1 MFPEGWD
8 NMTWDDML
16 RLAAEL
22 QAQQLQFYLPVNDL
36 GANALNPI
44 FISLLYQYGGELYS
58 SNNMESGLKSE
69 AAMDAFEFWTELY
82 TNYSFPTSA
91 SFLNRF
97 RTGEMPI
104 GISYYEMYNSLSV
117 FAPELKG
124 KWSFH
129 LIPGTQVLDADGNP
143 VKDKDGKAVIDHTAT
158 ASGTGAV
165 LMKQEVCDIV
175 NGEVQINNQGYAAWT
190 FLKWWTNAETQRQFG
205 VEMEGI
211 LGSAARHATANVKA
225 LQQLAWP
232 QEDLDM
238 LLTQWSTVHEM
249 PQIAGS
255 YITGR
260 ELENAFREVIN
271 NLYNARETLYE
282 YSILIDAEINRK
294 RSEFGLPL
302 LEDEQ

>member
-1 MFPEGWD
+1 M
-8 NMTWDDML
+8 N
-16 RLAAEL
+16 
-22 QAQQLQFYLPVNDL
+22 
-36 GANALNPI
+36 
-44 FISLLYQYGGELYS
+44 
-58 SNNMESGLKSE
+58 
-69 AAMDAFEFWTELY
+69 AFEFWTELY

-91 SFLNRF
+91 SFVNRF

-104 GISYYEMYNSLSV
+104 GISYYEMYNTLSV
-117 FAPELKG
+117 FAPELKC

-129 LIPGTQVLDADGNP
+129 LIPGTAKQDADGNP
-143 VKDKDGKAVIDHTAT
+143 IYDDFGKQVIDHTAT

-165 LMKQEVCDIV
+165 LMKQEVSDNV
-175 NGEVQINNQGYAAWT
+175 GGEVVINEQGRAAWT

-232 QEDLDM
+232 QEDLRM
-238 LLTQWSTVHEM
+238 LLKQWSTVHEM

-260 ELENAFREVIN
+260 EMENAFREVIN

-282 YSILIDAEINRK
+282 YSLLIDAEINRK
-294 RSEFGLPL
+294 RSEFDLPL
-302 LEDEQ
+302 LKDQKEEE